1 MTFHQADM
9 VSGKKGLESRPCP
22 SNRILELAQHKEN
35 KTLWVTTP
43 CPKLT
48 WGNQES
54 IWPLSYSALG
64 AVPTER
70 IQYLA
75 KHKRDFS
82 AWEDHLRKDEEVISS
97 RKTLRSSSK
106 TAQYEL
112 VVRLSTP
119 KSRSRSSQE
128 MGPPHTSCC
137 EYSCP
142 IWHIDP
148 RVRTAE
154 TTPRLLQLANPK
166 ANHLNFKSNKEK
178 VETYISYAAK
188 TAQTTPRLDQLS
200 LPKLR
205 DSKMFFERGHPE
217 DSIWPVSRRARQAT
231 ATSRL
236 QTLSAPK
243 GLNKDYIPLRDLPP
257 L

>member
-1 MTFHQADM
+1 
-9 VSGKKGLESRPCP
+9 
-22 SNRILELAQHKEN
+22 
-35 KTLWVTTP
+35 
-43 CPKLT
+43 
-48 WGNQES
+48 
-54 IWPLSYSALG
+54 
-64 AVPTER
+64 
-70 IQYLA
+70 
-75 KHKRDFS
+75 
-82 AWEDHLRKDEEVISS
+82 
-97 RKTLRSSSK
+97 
-106 TAQYEL
+106 
-112 VVRLSTP
+112 
-119 KSRSRSSQE
+119 

-148 RVRTAE
+148 RVKTAE

-166 ANHLNFKSNKEK
+166 ANHLNFKSNREK